1 MNTQRII
8 EHYYSHAV
16 NFKLPGIFSSTV
28 TFLLSLGFKSE
39 LNALNFMVH
48 FFCQNKEN
56 QYFCCRFRLRIRV
69 LYELFSKDN

>member
-48 FFCQNKEN
+48 FFLSK
-56 QYFCCRFRLRIRV
+56 IRKINIFV
-69 LYELFSKDN
+69 VGFF